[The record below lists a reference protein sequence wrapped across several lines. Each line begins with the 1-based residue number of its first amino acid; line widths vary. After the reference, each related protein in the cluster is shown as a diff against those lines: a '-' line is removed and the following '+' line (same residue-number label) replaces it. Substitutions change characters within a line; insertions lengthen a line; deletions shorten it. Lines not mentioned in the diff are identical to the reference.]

1 MRVAA
6 AVAERHQLRECVRPF
21 RPLEDRR
28 ASDLYLVE
36 VGVCR
41 ARDGA

>member
-21 RPLEDRR
+21 GPLEKRC
-28 ASDLYLVE
+28 ASRLRLVK
-36 VGVCR
+36 VGVGR
-41 ARDGA
+41 A